1 MFFIAIEVI
10 FFSIARDIT
19 RCCFCRC
26 VCNFDP
32 LGSLIAVIVI
42 LDVCDYS
49 CREVG
54 DAYSVVDCRVVLIV
68 VLLFLIIPMME
79 ISLSVRSTFIKSMH
93 LCFFQDQLTFI
104 SDLFFFR

>member
-19 RCCFCRC
+19 RCCFCQC

-42 LDVCDYS
+42 LDVCDCS

-93 LCFFQDQLTFI
+93 
-104 SDLFFFR
+104 